1 MADTRN
7 LKWPYLR
14 TMVHRSRTFRIDSD
28 MEQAFANLRQS
39 LDGYT
44 AWCSR
49 GSPER
54 LAKLD
59 EWADAVYQ
67 GCRQNCP
74 ERCSPILITTQPLR
88 ATLV

>member
-14 TMVHRSRTFRIDSD
+14 TMVHRGRKFRIDSG
-28 MEQAFANLRQS
+28 MEQVFANLRQS
-39 LDGYT
+39 LDGHT

-74 ERCSPILITTQPLR
+74 ER
-88 ATLV
+88 